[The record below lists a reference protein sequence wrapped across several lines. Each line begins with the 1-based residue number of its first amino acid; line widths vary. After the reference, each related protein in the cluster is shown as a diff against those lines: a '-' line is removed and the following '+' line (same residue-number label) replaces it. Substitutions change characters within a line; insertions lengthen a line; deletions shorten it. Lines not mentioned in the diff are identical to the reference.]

1 MVLIEQHGNITVNE
15 YPLPVSGNFLKRKTK
30 SILVKCFTIFSS
42 LYRTISYFRL
52 YGYFFI
58 KKTVPYGND
67 VRYGSDSVTVN
78 YNVICFYFRKNIIF
92 KHNIEDVQ
100 LFWLSN
106 FLFKQKKMC
115 CFTLILTWEILDS
128 FLGLHFGFLF
138 LLKQAQKGILD
149 FNFSNLMSL
158 DVFDLYFHPN
168 KIKINSGFHFCFLN
182 LMSLVLFDL
191 YFHPKKLKKNIL
203 CFFLIGSNGSCR
215 ISISR
220 GRIYKI

>member
-1 MVLIEQHGNITVNE
+1 MVISLWTNIHYQSLVF
-15 YPLPVSGNFLKRKTK
+15 FLKRKTK

-106 FLFKQKKMC
+106 FLFKQKKNV
-115 CFTLILTWEILDS
+115 
-128 FLGLHFGFLF
+128 LF
-138 LLKQAQKGILD
+138 YFD
-149 FNFSNLMSL
+149 FNLGNFRFFFGVPFWISISTQTNS
-158 DVFDLYFHPN
+158 
-168 KIKINSGFHFCFLN
+168 KRNSGF
-182 LMSLVLFDL
+182 
-191 YFHPKKLKKNIL
+191 
-203 CFFLIGSNGSCR
+203 
-215 ISISR
+215 
-220 GRIYKI
+220 